1 MYLSK
6 LKVEKNESQTE
17 SKKKKKKKFVG
28 FFNGVS
34 GCYNDPIVSCLGC
47 GVWN

>member
-1 MYLSK
+1 MNPRQK
-6 LKVEKNESQTE
+6 LQ
-17 SKKKKKKKFVG
+17 KKKDNMKKIVG
-28 FFNGVS
+28 FFNGVG